1 MNNSFQKNP
10 FIVSSN
16 VQQFNNNEFSN
27 YAKLGHKTVEQVKG
41 EMNQV
46 KYGNFKEMQE
56 KRKTEIES
64 KPNNDFNR
72 APDYKSRIDNLRNIN
87 RG

>member
-1 MNNSFQKNP
+1 MNFFGRQSFNGNN
-10 FIVSSN
+10 N
-16 VQQFNNNEFSN
+16 VKQFNNNEYSN
-27 YAKLGHKTVEQVKG
+27 YAKLGHKTVEQVKD
-41 EMNQV
+41 EMNKI

-56 KRKTEIES
+56 ARKTEIV
-64 KPNNDFNR
+64 PNHDFNR

>member
-1 MNNSFQKNP
+1 MNFFGRQNFNGNN
-10 FIVSSN
+10 N
-16 VQQFNNNEFSN
+16 VKQFNNNEFSN
-27 YAKLGHKTVEQVKG
+27 YAKMGHKTVEQVKD

-56 KRKTEIES
+56 SRKTEIV
-64 KPNNDFNR
+64 PNNDFNR
-72 APDYKSRIDNLRNIN
+72 APDYKSRVDNLRNIN

>member
-1 MNNSFQKNP
+1 MDFFGRLTFNTNN
-10 FIVSSN
+10 N
-16 VQQFNNNEFSN
+16 VKQYNNNEFSN
-27 YAKLGHKTVEQVKG
+27 YAKLGRKTVEQVKN

-46 KYGNFKEMQE
+46 KHSNFKEIQDA
-56 KRKTEIES
+56 RKTEI
-64 KPNNDFNR
+64 KPQTNNNFNR